1 MSRLTGD
8 RVIAAANEYADR
20 CDRIGN
26 DIGVKLEG
34 SDEAKAEWR
43 KLAHLLRQLVT
54 MAELQTVVAATV
66 ETGVIRVG
74 VY

>member
-1 MSRLTGD
+1 MTASD
-8 RVIAAANEYADR
+8 VIKSAHLYAGR
-20 CDRIGN
+20 CDRIAD

-34 SDEAKAEWR
+34 SEEAKAEWR
-43 KLAHLLRQLVT
+43 KLANLLRQLVT
-54 MAELQTVVAATV
+54 MAELQTVAVATV